1 MKVTTQL
8 RPWHCA
14 SCCEDRRQRSM
25 AVGRPCSRNRS
36 RGRARNTRTRIRRW
50 EGIWSATGC
59 CLHLPEKE
67 TLESWKT
74 CQHTTAKK
82 QPFSSPLSCHLLTM
96 RRISRCT
103 CFFNQKNQ
111 RFEPPKTFDA
121 MFTKNLGP
129 ASSLQRSSAPAPVMG
144 VLAGVRPDKVLS
156 WLPKP
161 GRPWRCGSVVE
172 GKNRWSMFGP
182 CFIELDDGKI
192 YRKALYL
199 MVKTMVSCRFSLNSI
214 QWMFGFIPIQV
225 SSKQFRPYLFGKPNS
240 NGCHGIFH
248 TETSILN
255 HTNASTNDN
264 TIAIRPCVGHDLAIT
279 QGQRQT
285 EGFWREMQIE
295 VAPYTCCASACDG
308 FLGNANFQGE
318 NR

>member
-1 MKVTTQL
+1 M
-8 RPWHCA
+8 
-14 SCCEDRRQRSM
+14 
-25 AVGRPCSRNRS
+25 
-36 RGRARNTRTRIRRW
+36 
-50 EGIWSATGC
+50 
-59 CLHLPEKE
+59 HL
-67 TLESWKT
+67 LFQS
-74 CQHTTAKK
+74 AKK
-82 QPFSSPLSCHLLTM
+82 SAVWTS
-96 RRISRCT
+96 
-103 CFFNQKNQ
+103 
-111 RFEPPKTFDA
+111 
-121 MFTKNLGP
+121 KNLWCDVYQELRTCLIAP
-129 ASSLQRSSAPAPVMG
+129 KIFRSSTSHGSAGWRQARQSAL
-144 VLAGVRPDKVLS
+144 LASEARVGP
-156 WLPKP
+156 W
-161 GRPWRCGSVVE
+161 RPWRCGSVVE

-214 QWMFGFIPIQV
+214 QWMFGLIPIEV

-308 FLGNANFQGE
+308 FLGNSNFQAE